1 MAAFYSV
8 AVLLATSLEHS
19 SDLNVIIVSAQAASF
34 VSSVSDKLAG
44 GKFNFV

>member
-8 AVLLATSLEHS
+8 AVLLTTSLEHS
-19 SDLNVIIVSAQAASF
+19 SDLTVIFVSAQAASF

-44 GKFNFV
+44 GKFNLV